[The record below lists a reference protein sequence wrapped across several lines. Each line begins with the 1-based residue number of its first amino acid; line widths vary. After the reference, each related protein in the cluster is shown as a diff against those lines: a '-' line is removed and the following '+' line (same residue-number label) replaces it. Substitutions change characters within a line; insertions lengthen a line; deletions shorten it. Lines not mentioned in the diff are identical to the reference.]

1 MGAAIAKMARAF
13 GAEAVEAKKRT
24 VFSMAEWDD
33 AFAAATDIREW
44 TDGPDPEWWSIHRLA
59 RALLESRD
67 RMYLKSDLAAT
78 PRRF

>member
-44 TDGPDPEWWSIHRLA
+44 TDGPDPEWWRIHRLA

-67 RMYLKSDLAAT
+67 RIILNPT
-78 PRRF
+78 